1 MPNAT
6 NRAID
11 KTRSSYGV
19 VRLSNQNR
27 CPFPLNLFYFPIPSV
42 LSTINF
48 FLRSLI
54 PIRFAGRPN
63 RSISLFHSLSNSLC
77 LSFCGVFDRWV
88 IRVNICTLVVLIVF
102 LEIDVCVV
110 CIVQYTLT
118 HSESSNSSLWDF
130 SFFEFDKIV
139 ETNRSRNVKI
149 QNSITRVK
157 RLKEN
162 CKMVEP

>member
-6 NRAID
+6 NPAID

-48 FLRSLI
+48 LLRSLL
-54 PIRFAGRPN
+54 PIRSARRPN
-63 RSISLFHSLSNSLC
+63 RSVSLFRSLSNSLY
-77 LSFCGVFDRWV
+77 LSFCRVFDRRV
-88 IRVNICTLVVLIVF
+88 IRVNICILVMLTVF
-102 LEIDVCVV
+102 LRIDVCIV
-110 CIVQYTLT
+110 CIVKYTLP
-118 HSESSNSSLWDF
+118 HSEPSNSSLWNF
-130 SFFEFDKIV
+130 NFFKFDEIV

-157 RLKEN
+157 WLKGN